1 MHNCQKHMSG
11 MPKVVS
17 NLYKTLLTPQYDDYV
32 YNSILFLI
40 RQRKQ
45 SKQTKCKTFFFS
57 ISKTYLIQPS
67 LVPPFKP
74 PDYILSLSFQGD
86 EDILY
91 SQAIFFFLNSIQ
103 CLPVKETK
111 LNTIKSMHYYYWYCD
126 VKIACRYD
134 AVEYINTS
142 IYTD

>member
-32 YNSILFLI
+32 CNSRLFLI
-40 RQRKQ
+40 RYLEEIE
-45 SKQTKCKTFFFS
+45 QTNKMKNFFFS

-74 PDYILSLSFQGD
+74 PHHILSLFFQGD

-91 SQAIFFFLNSIQ
+91 SQAIFFLNSIQ